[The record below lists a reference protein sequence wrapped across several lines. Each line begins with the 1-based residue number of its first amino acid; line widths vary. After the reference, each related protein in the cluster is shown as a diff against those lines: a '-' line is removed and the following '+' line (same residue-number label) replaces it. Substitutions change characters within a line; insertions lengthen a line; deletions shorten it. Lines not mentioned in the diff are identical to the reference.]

1 MLKDER
7 VSFTGIDHI
16 GIAVTNL
23 EKAIDVWQHVLSIP
37 LSGIEEVPSQ
47 EVRLAVFKV
56 GDSRI
61 ELVEATSPDSP
72 IAKFIAN
79 RGEGVHHIALR
90 TQKCSTT
97 LQTLNAKGVALIDKT
112 ARSGAGNSHIGFVH
126 PKSLGGVL
134 LEIIER

>member
-1 MLKDER
+1 MSKDKR
-7 VSFTGIDHI
+7 VSFLGIDHI
-16 GIAVTNL
+16 GIAVKNL
-23 EKAIDVWQHVLSIP
+23 EKAIDVWQDLLSIP

-47 EVRLAVFKV
+47 EVRVAVFKV

-90 TQKCSTT
+90 TQKCSTI
-97 LQTLNAKGVALIDKT
+97 LQALDAKGVSLIDKT
-112 ARSGAGNSHIGFVH
+112 ARTGAGDSHIGFVH

-134 LEIIER
+134 LEITER

>member
-7 VSFTGIDHI
+7 VSFSGIDHI
-16 GIAVTNL
+16 GIAVINL
-23 EKAIDVWQHVLSIP
+23 EKAIDVWQDILSIP

-47 EVRLAVFKV
+47 QVRVAVFKV

-72 IAKFIAN
+72 IAKFIAK

-90 TQKCSTT
+90 TQECSTV
-97 LQTLNAKGVALIDKT
+97 LQTLHGKGVALIDKT
-112 ARSGAGNSHIGFVH
+112 ARTGAGNSRIGFVH

>member
-1 MLKDER
+1 MSTDEH
-7 VSFTGIDHI
+7 VSFSGIDHI
-16 GIAVTNL
+16 GIAVKNL
-23 EKAIDVWQHVLSIP
+23 EKAIDVWQHLLSIP
-37 LSGIEEVPSQ
+37 LSIIEEVPNQS
-47 EVRLAVFKV
+47 VRVAVFKI

-72 IAKFIAN
+72 IAKFIEN

-90 TQKCSTT
+90 TKKCSAA

-112 ARSGAGNSHIGFVH
+112 ARAGAGNSHIGFVH

-134 LEIIER
+134 LEITER